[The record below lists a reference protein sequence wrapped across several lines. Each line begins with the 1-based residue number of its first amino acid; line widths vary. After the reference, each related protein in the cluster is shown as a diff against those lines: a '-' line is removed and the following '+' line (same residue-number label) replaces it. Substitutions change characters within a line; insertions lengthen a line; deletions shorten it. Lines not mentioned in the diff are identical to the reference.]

1 MLTTDLDAYNT
12 DWLGTTKGHSSLVLL
27 PRSTEDVSEI
37 LKYAHREGL
46 KCVVQSGNTSLV
58 AGAVPVADEVVINMR
73 RLNRILSLDEHSGV
87 VRCEA
92 GVVLETLE
100 RFVNDHHR
108 LVPYDLGAKGSCLVG
123 GNVATNAGGLR
134 FIRYGPLHGTVVGL
148 EVVLADG
155 TVLDLMSAMR
165 KDNTGY
171 HLRQLFIGS
180 EGTLGVITK
189 VALFCPMAFKHRT
202 AALLA
207 LPDFPTLLSVFR
219 VVQAELGEYLSCFEM
234 FDQSSLEAVVE
245 NLKYPKPFPD
255 AHHHPFYAMFELS
268 GNDGAHLETRLLAL
282 LERLWHSSQIREAT
296 YAPDSQSA
304 KFAQLRNYREHIT
317 LGLRADGAG
326 YKYDVSLPLP
336 VFYEVVEVM
345 RERLLEKE
353 KNSHEKPFSVTRVC
367 GYGHLGDGNLHFNV
381 TSPTYQ
387 PALLAAIEPAL
398 YELVAA
404 HGGSI
409 SAEHG
414 IGAKKR
420 PYLRYSKSAEAVR
433 LMGRLKAEVFDV
445 RGTLNPGKVL

>member
-1 MLTTDLDAYNT
+1 
-12 DWLGTTKGHSSLVLL
+12 
-27 PRSTEDVSEI
+27 
-37 LKYAHREGL
+37 
-46 KCVVQSGNTSLV
+46 
-58 AGAVPVADEVVINMR
+58 
-73 RLNRILSLDEHSGV
+73 
-87 VRCEA
+87 
-92 GVVLETLE
+92 
-100 RFVNDHHR
+100 
-108 LVPYDLGAKGSCLVG
+108 
-123 GNVATNAGGLR
+123 
-134 FIRYGPLHGTVVGL
+134 
-148 EVVLADG
+148 
-155 TVLDLMSAMR
+155 
-165 KDNTGY
+165 
-171 HLRQLFIGS
+171 
-180 EGTLGVITK
+180 
-189 VALFCPMAFKHRT
+189 
-202 AALLA
+202 
-207 LPDFPTLLSVFR
+207 
-219 VVQAELGEYLSCFEM
+219 
-234 FDQSSLEAVVE
+234 
-245 NLKYPKPFPD
+245 
-255 AHHHPFYAMFELS
+255 MFELS

-345 RERLLEKE
+345 RQRLLEKE

>member
-1 MLTTDLDAYNT
+1 
-12 DWLGTTKGHSSLVLL
+12 
-27 PRSTEDVSEI
+27 
-37 LKYAHREGL
+37 
-46 KCVVQSGNTSLV
+46 
-58 AGAVPVADEVVINMR
+58 
-73 RLNRILSLDEHSGV
+73 
-87 VRCEA
+87 
-92 GVVLETLE
+92 
-100 RFVNDHHR
+100 
-108 LVPYDLGAKGSCLVG
+108 
-123 GNVATNAGGLR
+123 
-134 FIRYGPLHGTVVGL
+134 
-148 EVVLADG
+148 
-155 TVLDLMSAMR
+155 
-165 KDNTGY
+165 
-171 HLRQLFIGS
+171 
-180 EGTLGVITK
+180 
-189 VALFCPMAFKHRT
+189 
-202 AALLA
+202 
-207 LPDFPTLLSVFR
+207 
-219 VVQAELGEYLSCFEM
+219 M

-245 NLKYPKPFPD
+245 NLKYPAPFAEAA
-255 AHHHPFYAMFELS
+255 AHLHPFYAMFELS

-282 LERLWHSSQIREAT
+282 LERLWNSSQIREAT

-353 KNSHEKPFSVTRVC
+353 KNSNEKPFSVTRVC